1 MSVKSYLC
9 GTVPVQNMLTN
20 SPVENASVQPSNGLY
35 IETVSMDPGRSR
47 VSAWAVCQPPVAGDA
62 LTEPLLVGPPHQV
75 CGCWWETVPGDRCD
89 HPRKMVVYHTNEV
102 PLRPAN
108 AGNASYKCI
117 AKTKRRR
124 RIGEAVSAL
133 PTQGLQQTRSS
144 SALRRNER
152 EHREEQPFAVVLME
166 TVSPSAQAT
175 MAGPPAWGQP
185 DGLLRNISQQL
196 DVPMA
201 AAAQAPETMS
211 EPALLLARG
220 NLRGVARYGK
230 AVRR

>member
-20 SPVENASVQPSNGLY
+20 SPVENASVQTSNGLC
-35 IETVSMDPGRSR
+35 IETVSVDPGRSR
-47 VSAWAVCQPPVAGDA
+47 VSAGTVCQPPVAGDA
-62 LTEPLLVGPPHQV
+62 LAELLCTRPSSPGVRLLVRD
-75 CGCWWETVPGDRCD
+75 CSGDRCD

-108 AGNASYKCI
+108 AGNASHKCI
-117 AKTKRRR
+117 AKTKRKR
-124 RIGEAVSAL
+124 RIGEVVSAL

-144 SALRRNER
+144 SASGRNER

-175 MAGPPAWGQP
+175 MAGLPAWGQP
-185 DGLLRNISQQL
+185 DGLLRNIS
-196 DVPMA
+196 
-201 AAAQAPETMS
+201 
-211 EPALLLARG
+211 
-220 NLRGVARYGK
+220 
-230 AVRR
+230 